1 MKGKACKKC
10 PVLVGRS
17 GKKAKKL
24 LKLARDAKAV

>member
-1 MKGKACKKC
+1 V
-10 PVLVGRS
+10 PVLAGRS